1 MIYCCLVYYFAPL
14 NYLYPLSVVAVK
26 AKNLIRLSVDG
37 VFIDDVT
44 GTEGVSSTDTNDPIY
59 IGGVPG
65 NENNSV
71 YLHY

>member
-1 MIYCCLVYYFAPL
+1 
-14 NYLYPLSVVAVK
+14 
-26 AKNLIRLSVDG
+26 VDG

-65 NENNSV
+65 NII
-71 YLHY
+71 